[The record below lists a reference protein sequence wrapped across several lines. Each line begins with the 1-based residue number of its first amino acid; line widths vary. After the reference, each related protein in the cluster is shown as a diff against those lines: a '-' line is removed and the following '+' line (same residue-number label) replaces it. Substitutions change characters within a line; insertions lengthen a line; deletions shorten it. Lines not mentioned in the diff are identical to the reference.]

1 MICRNHHRCLPKS
14 PSPTPTREIITTDD
28 KVVKLKPGI
37 SDMILFKVTGVLTN
51 LTRRLYHL

>member
-37 SDMILFKVTGVLTN
+37 SVTGVLTN
-51 LTRRLYHL
+51 LTRRLCHL